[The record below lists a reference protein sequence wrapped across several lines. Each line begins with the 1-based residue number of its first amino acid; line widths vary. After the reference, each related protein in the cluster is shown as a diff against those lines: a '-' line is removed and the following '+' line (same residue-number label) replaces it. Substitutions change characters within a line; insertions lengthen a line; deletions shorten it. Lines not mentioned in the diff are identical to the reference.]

1 MSLSSLSINKK
12 HLPRALPSWYNHASP
27 DYKSHSCS
35 LFIWGQPETF
45 HAAWAN
51 QDHPHPCPSGQ
62 LCHKKPHAHPTPNN
76 RTFNP
81 RAHNLSLLSPQ
92 HRQAPRSSLSI
103 SGGRDPR

>member
-51 QDHPHPCPSGQ
+51 QDHPHPCPKLALTQ
-62 LCHKKPHAHPTPNN
+62 WAAVPQKAPCTPNSQQ
-76 RTFNP
+76 P
-81 RAHNLSLLSPQ
+81 HL
-92 HRQAPRSSLSI
+92 
-103 SGGRDPR
+103 